1 MCGCSCW
8 MYSSKYLAFSIF
20 SLFIFMAVPFIVGNC
35 QSLKSRKEDHERG
48 KGTPRR
54 TRVLFRSRIT
64 FHAFPIIPTPQASVC
79 PLVNE
84 LKAKL

>member
-20 SLFIFMAVPFIVGNC
+20 SLFIFMAVSFIVGNC
-35 QSLKSRKEDHERG
+35 QSLKVKKGGPRKRKRNTKEKARFVSVTDNV
-48 KGTPRR
+48 PC
-54 TRVLFRSRIT
+54 
-64 FHAFPIIPTPQASVC
+64 IPHNPQASVC